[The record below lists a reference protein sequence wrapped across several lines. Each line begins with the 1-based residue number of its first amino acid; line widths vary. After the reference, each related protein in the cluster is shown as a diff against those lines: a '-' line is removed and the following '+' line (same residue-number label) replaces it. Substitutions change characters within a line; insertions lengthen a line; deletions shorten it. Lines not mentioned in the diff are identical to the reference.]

1 MDKAIQNCFDI
12 CPSSKCLGT
21 GAVQSRADFNIRT
34 EEVLFMLDST
44 VQVYIKYYRLINFNL
59 WPQIKAFIAFI
70 GKAFKD
76 KQLLAYP

>member
-34 EEVLFMLDST
+34 EEVQGKVFLLAQKALEYLFMIFYENIVTPLRT
-44 VQVYIKYYRLINFNL
+44 
-59 WPQIKAFIAFI
+59 
-70 GKAFKD
+70 
-76 KQLLAYP
+76 

>member
-34 EEVLFMLDST
+34 EEVLAEVFVDRQYRFRGNT
-44 VQVYIKYYRLINFNL
+44 VEQYWYCWTVSPLAFYYTLV
-59 WPQIKAFIAFI
+59 
-70 GKAFKD
+70 
-76 KQLLAYP
+76 LLQKKWK

>member
-34 EEVLFMLDST
+34 EEVVGSDMNTSRKS
-44 VQVYIKYYRLINFNL
+44 ISKI
-59 WPQIKAFIAFI
+59 
-70 GKAFKD
+70 
-76 KQLLAYP
+76 

>member
-34 EEVLFMLDST
+34 EEVGITST
-44 VQVYIKYYRLINFNL
+44 LYQKIGHYGSFPASTSNHCRADVSLNF
-59 WPQIKAFIAFI
+59 PDIF
-70 GKAFKD
+70 
-76 KQLLAYP
+76 